1 MTLATGYTMSTE
13 PPALDEYLRLRAQS
27 GLTPRTPA
35 QGAGAI
41 GASLSWRTV
50 REDATGEA
58 VAMGRMIG
66 DGTWYFHICDMATL
80 PAHQRRGLGR
90 TILDD
95 LVAHIR
101 ATAPDD
107 PYIVRGRTRST
118 ALPQRRIHGCRA
130 AQCGHGAEVDGRLHR
145 PEPKDRA
152 ILPRMTLRAQ

>member
-107 PYIVRGRTRST
+107 PYITLFADEPGRPLYRSAGFT
-118 ALPQRRIHGCRA
+118 DA
-130 AQCGHGAEVDGRLHR
+130 A
-145 PEPKDRA
+145 
-152 ILPRMTLRAQ
+152 PRSVGMVLK